1 MPKADGFAA
10 FLICHLNG
18 NNLGNNLRTV
28 ASKRLGTIEIVKLD
42 LYDIP
47 DKLTN
52 KKEKLFDLLDKSSKK
67 R

>member
-18 NNLGNNLRTV
+18 NNLRRD
-28 ASKRLGTIEIVKLD
+28 ASKRLRTIEIVKLD
-42 LYDIP
+42 LYDIS